1 VDHAVVAFLAVRSS
15 THPRRVVTGPAR
27 ARNLAL
33 LIDLIDLIDLI
44 GMASGGDRR
53 PRSDGRPQS

>member
-15 THPRRVVTGPAR
+15 THPR
-27 ARNLAL
+27 NLAL
-33 LIDLIDLIDLI
+33 LIDLIDLI

-53 PRSDGRPQS
+53 ARSDGRPRS